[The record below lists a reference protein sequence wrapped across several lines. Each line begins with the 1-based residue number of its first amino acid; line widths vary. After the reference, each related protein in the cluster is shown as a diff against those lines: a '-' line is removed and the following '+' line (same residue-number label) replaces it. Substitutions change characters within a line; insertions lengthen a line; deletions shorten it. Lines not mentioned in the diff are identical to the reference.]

1 MKKTIL
7 GIALSA
13 LMVGGLSQLAFL
25 TTATAA
31 PSATA
36 TATATKDARQQLNQ
50 FFTKVNSL
58 QGSFNQ
64 QVYSKKGKV
73 IQQASG
79 TLSLSRPGRFRW
91 VYTSPDPQTIVADG
105 KNIWI
110 YDEDLEQVTIKPMK
124 QAMASAPIALLTRKQ
139 IPDAQFIVTPNE
151 ASGGLNWFDLTP
163 RNKSED
169 FKLIQLGL
177 NKSGIRQMVMH
188 DQLGQKTVIQLNVKS
203 NVPIKGNTFHFQPPA
218 GVDVIGK
225 AL

>member
-1 MKKTIL
+1 MEKTIL
-7 GIALSA
+7 GVALSA
-13 LMVGGLSQLAFL
+13 LVAGSLSQLALF

-31 PSATA
+31 PSAA
-36 TATATKDARQQLNQ
+36 ASTATKDARQQLNQ

-73 IQQASG
+73 IQNAAGS
-79 TLSLSRPGRFRW
+79 LSLSRPGKFRW
-91 VYTSPDPQTIVADG
+91 VYKSPDPQTIVADG
-105 KNIWI
+105 KNIWV

-124 QAMASAPIALLTRKQ
+124 QAMASAPIALLTQKQ
-139 IPDAQFIVTPNE
+139 IPDAQFVVTPNV

-163 RNKSED
+163 RRKSKD
-169 FKLIQLGL
+169 FKLIQLGF

-203 NVPIKGNTFHFQPPA
+203 NVPIKGATFHFQPPA